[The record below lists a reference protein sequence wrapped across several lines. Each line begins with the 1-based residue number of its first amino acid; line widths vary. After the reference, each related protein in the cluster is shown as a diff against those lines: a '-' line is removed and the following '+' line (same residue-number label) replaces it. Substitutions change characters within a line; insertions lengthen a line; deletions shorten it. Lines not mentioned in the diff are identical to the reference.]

1 MSPSRS
7 ASSFREAFS
16 AFSWFLPDNVID
28 DETLSYLF
36 DALESGLGE
45 DDREEFKDFVAPLLL
60 ELFDDD
66 EAAARTAC
74 ENVHDAIFAREK
86 DDDDHDDDA
95 EEEEKEKRKEIRVK
109 LGGEWEDEKSEFE
122 KEIERRLSEKK
133 RDQLPDFSNNDA
145 KNAAANN
152 DGKAHEKEKRKM
164 KKKLEENEEEVRKLF
179 RELDHARETAAK
191 RRIEGNASA
200 SSAIG
205 TIEVGP
211 FNVPNPGG
219 GQDLINDCSVT
230 FVPGRRYA
238 LIGRN
243 GTGKSTLLKYLAS
256 RRVNDKVGFSEDVF
270 VHYVNQEVT
279 LNEEQ
284 EEWLPVDVVLHAD
297 VQRRLLLEELK
308 ELESNESGDV
318 QRISIVHEHLDSIDS
333 SSAHARASQLLR
345 NLGFTEELANR
356 KMKQLSG
363 GWRVRTSLAAA
374 LFATPDVLLLDE
386 PTNHLSIQAVMFLAK

>member
-1 MSPSRS
+1 M
-7 ASSFREAFS
+7 
-16 AFSWFLPDNVID
+16 
-28 DETLSYLF
+28 
-36 DALESGLGE
+36 
-45 DDREEFKDFVAPLLL
+45 
-60 ELFDDD
+60 
-66 EAAARTAC
+66 
-74 ENVHDAIFAREK
+74 
-86 DDDDHDDDA
+86 
-95 EEEEKEKRKEIRVK
+95 
-109 LGGEWEDEKSEFE
+109 
-122 KEIERRLSEKK
+122 RRLSEKK

-179 RELDHARETAAK
+179 RELDTLEKHWRRR

-256 RRVNDKVGFSEDVF
+256 RQVNDKVGFSEDVF

-318 QRISIVHEHLDSIDS
+318 QK
-333 SSAHARASQLLR
+333 
-345 NLGFTEELANR
+345 GF
-356 KMKQLSG
+356 Q
-363 GWRVRTSLAAA
+363 
-374 LFATPDVLLLDE
+374 
-386 PTNHLSIQAVMFLAK
+386 